1 MQPATE
7 SLAAIVSSNERKDAA
22 TRPVP
27 FPSEGRNYRSSKSLG
42 PSLGNTRFIETQ
54 RLSSLVPKNWF
65 ASAGDPSTSR
75 KFAEGVAEADPPD
88 KRRRPPRA
96 NRRALVFVGTWA
108 AANPEYANAA
118 LRSSAPLNG
127 RRA

>member
-7 SLAAIVSSNERKDAA
+7 SLAAIVSSNGRKDAA

-27 FPSEGRNYRSSKSLG
+27 FP
-42 PSLGNTRFIETQ
+42 ETQ
-54 RLSSLVPKNWF
+54 RVSSPVPKQEGWP
-65 ASAGDPSTSR
+65 ASARNPSVSR
-75 KFAEGVAEADPPD
+75 KIAQGIADPDPPD

-108 AANPEYANAA
+108 AANPNYANAE
-118 LRSSAPLNG
+118 LRSSAPLSG
-127 RRA
+127 RRT